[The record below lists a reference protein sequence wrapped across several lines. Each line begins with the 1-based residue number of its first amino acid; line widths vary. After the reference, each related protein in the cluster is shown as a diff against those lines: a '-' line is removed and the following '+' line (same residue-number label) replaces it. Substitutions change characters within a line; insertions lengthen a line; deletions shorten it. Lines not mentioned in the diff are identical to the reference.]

1 MPSGDACLLDSNI
14 LLRISKSD
22 DPQHAAI
29 SHALRALVGQGVRL
43 CYTSQ
48 TLGEFWNASTRP
60 LDKNGFGLSVAETDR
75 LARVIERDFEFLPD
89 SREVHDR
96 WRSLLVAHNIQ
107 GVQVHDARLAAS
119 MYVHGVGQ
127 LLTINVRDF
136 RRFDGS
142 PRSPSGRIV
151 RGTMSKRRTVIGNR
165 NIFKDIDV
173 PNAEEPWSRR
183 SSCSRSTPL

>member
-1 MPSGDACLLDSNI
+1 MAEGDACLLDSNI
-14 LLRISKSD
+14 LLWISKSD
-22 DPQHAAI
+22 DPQYFAI
-29 SHALRALVGQGVRL
+29 GHALHVLVGQGMRL

-60 LDKNGFGLSVAETDR
+60 LDKNGLGLSVAETDR

-96 WRSLLVAHNIQ
+96 WRSLLTEHGIQ

-136 RRFDGS
+136 RRFDGLRILH
-142 PRSPSGRIV
+142 PVDLSGA
-151 RGTMSKRRTVIGNR
+151 S
-165 NIFKDIDV
+165 
-173 PNAEEPWSRR
+173 
-183 SSCSRSTPL
+183 

>member
-1 MPSGDACLLDSNI
+1 MPGGDASLLDSNI

-29 SHALRALVGQGVRL
+29 RHALRVLVGQGTRL

-96 WRSLLVAHNIQ
+96 WRSLLVTHNIQ

-127 LLTINVRDF
+127 LLTINIRDF
-136 RRFDGS
+136 RRFDDLRVLH
-142 PRSPSGRIV
+142 PAELSG
-151 RGTMSKRRTVIGNR
+151 
-165 NIFKDIDV
+165 
-173 PNAEEPWSRR
+173 A
-183 SSCSRSTPL
+183 

>member
-1 MPSGDACLLDSNI
+1 MLCLLDSNI
-14 LLRISKSD
+14 LLRISKSG

-60 LDKNGFGLSVAETDR
+60 LDKNGFGLAVAETDR
-75 LARVIERDFEFLPD
+75 LAGVIERDFDFLPD
-89 SREVHDR
+89 SRDVHDR
-96 WRSLLVAHNIQ
+96 WRALLVAHNVQ

-136 RRFDGS
+136 RRFNGFRVLHPAELQD
-142 PRSPSGRIV
+142 V
-151 RGTMSKRRTVIGNR
+151 R
-165 NIFKDIDV
+165 
-173 PNAEEPWSRR
+173 
-183 SSCSRSTPL
+183 

>member
-1 MPSGDACLLDSNI
+1 MPGGEACLLDSNI

-29 SHALRALVGQGVRL
+29 SYALHALVGHGVRL

-48 TLGEFWNASTRP
+48 TLAEFWNASTRP
-60 LDKNGFGLSVAETDR
+60 LDKNGLGLSVAETDR

-107 GVQVHDARLAAS
+107 GVQVHDARLAARS
-119 MYVHGVGQ
+119 VSENSSLLLLNSLEKECKCVRIIWNHGE
-127 LLTINVRDF
+127 TIPNL
-136 RRFDGS
+136 
-142 PRSPSGRIV
+142 PS
-151 RGTMSKRRTVIGNR
+151 RTR
-165 NIFKDIDV
+165 YAFTS
-173 PNAEEPWSRR
+173 EPARMVAG
-183 SSCSRSTPL
+183 

>member
-1 MPSGDACLLDSNI
+1 MPVGDACLLDSNI

-22 DPQHAAI
+22 DPQQAVI
-29 SHALRALVGQGVRL
+29 GHALRVLVGQGVRL

-60 LDKNGFGLSVAETDR
+60 FDKNGFGLSVAETDR
-75 LARVIERDFEFLPD
+75 LARVIERDFDFLPD

-96 WRSLLVAHNIQ
+96 WRSLLVVHDIR

-127 LLTINVRDF
+127 MLTMNSRDF
-136 RRFDGS
+136 RRFDGLQIRH
-142 PRSPSGRIV
+142 P
-151 RGTMSKRRTVIGNR
+151 
-165 NIFKDIDV
+165 IDL
-173 PNAEEPWSRR
+173 S
-183 SSCSRSTPL
+183 

>member
-1 MPSGDACLLDSNI
+1 MASGDACLLDSNI

-29 SHALRALVGQGVRL
+29 SHALRVLVGRGARL

-60 LDKNGFGLSVAETDR
+60 LDKNGFGLSVPETDR

-96 WRSLLVAHNIQ
+96 WRFLLVAHNIQ

-136 RRFDGS
+136 QRFDDLRVLH
-142 PRSPSGRIV
+142 PAELSGAR
-151 RGTMSKRRTVIGNR
+151 
-165 NIFKDIDV
+165 
-173 PNAEEPWSRR
+173 
-183 SSCSRSTPL
+183 

>member
-1 MPSGDACLLDSNI
+1 MASGDACLLDSNI

-29 SHALRALVGQGVRL
+29 SHALRVLVGRGARL

-60 LDKNGFGLSVAETDR
+60 LDKNGFGLSVVETDR

-96 WRSLLVAHNIQ
+96 CGLC
-107 GVQVHDARLAAS
+107 
-119 MYVHGVGQ
+119 
-127 LLTINVRDF
+127 
-136 RRFDGS
+136 
-142 PRSPSGRIV
+142 
-151 RGTMSKRRTVIGNR
+151 
-165 NIFKDIDV
+165 
-173 PNAEEPWSRR
+173 WSRTIFTACR
-183 SSCSRSTPL
+183 CMTPGWRRACMSMALGSC

>member
-1 MPSGDACLLDSNI
+1 MPGGDTCLLDSNV

-29 SHALRALVGQGVRL
+29 SHALHALVGQGVWL

-60 LDKNGFGLSVAETDR
+60 LDKNGFSLSVAETDR

-89 SREVHDR
+89 RGEVHDR

-136 RRFDGS
+136 RRFDGLRILH
-142 PRSPSGRIV
+142 PAELSGA
-151 RGTMSKRRTVIGNR
+151 S
-165 NIFKDIDV
+165 
-173 PNAEEPWSRR
+173 
-183 SSCSRSTPL
+183 

>member
-1 MPSGDACLLDSNI
+1 MPGGAACLLDSNI

-22 DPQHAAI
+22 DPNHAVI
-29 SHALRALVGQGVRL
+29 RQALRVLVGRGALL

-60 LDKNGFGLSVAETDR
+60 RDSNGFGLSIAETDR
-75 LARVIERDFEFLPD
+75 LAHVIERDLKLLAD

-96 WRSLLVAHNIQ
+96 WRSLLIVHGIR

-136 RRFDGS
+136 RRFDGLRALH
-142 PRSPSGRIV
+142 P
-151 RGTMSKRRTVIGNR
+151 
-165 NIFKDIDV
+165 
-173 PNAEEPWSRR
+173 AELS
-183 SSCSRSTPL
+183 